1 MSDDHTQA
9 PPPKGALLK
18 MRRAPGHCS
27 LILLS
32 ALSLACARSPSAHP
46 DSQAT
51 PPPLA
56 SAEEPPRLVLDGFAW
71 AKWTSSPEPGSVP
84 EHELGELA
92 EECGRGDMG
101 LHEVASEFARHGFA
115 EPSLPDLDL
124 LAFLL
129 RKRGVAATTPEVWV
143 AEMSPNMDLQE
154 LTGPFR
160 TWAQGKKPRGEYWC
174 GAGRAETSDGLER
187 IVVLRADLFAHV
199 APIPTRIEEE
209 EKPEVQLRFI
219 RDVDSAELVLL
230 SPDGRARHI
239 KLTVRDSVGTGKL
252 PLLSR
257 GLWTLQ
263 VMARSSGDPRPVAF
277 ALVAVGQDPPSEPKD
292 AKVPGEDQYDPHQ
305 EPEEAIFALLNG
317 ARRTLGVGPLRRNKT
332 LDRIARAHSER
343 MLAEGRIS
351 HTSGDGTPEDRVR
364 AASLSP
370 KAVGENVALAPTPLR
385 LHRALWASPSHREN
399 LLLTRWDEVGVAIAR
414 RDDGSLFLTQLFIDS
429 R

>member
-9 PPPKGALLK
+9 PPAGSATPEAPRALGPC
-18 MRRAPGHCS
+18 AF
-27 LILLS
+27 IFLS
-32 ALSLACARSPSAHP
+32 SLSLACARSPSAHP
-46 DSQAT
+46 EPITGA
-51 PPPLA
+51 PA
-56 SAEEPPRLVLDGFAW
+56 STEEPSRFDLNGFAW
-71 AKWTSSPEPGSVP
+71 ARWTASPEPGSAP
-84 EHELGELA
+84 EHELSELA
-92 EECGRGDMG
+92 EECGSGDMG

-115 EPSLPDLDL
+115 EPSAPDLDL

-143 AEMSPNMDLQE
+143 AEMSAGADLKE
-154 LTGPFR
+154 LTEPFR
-160 TWAQGKKPRGEYWC
+160 TWARGRKARGEYWC
-174 GAGRAETSDGLER
+174 GAGRAETADGLER
-187 IVVLRADLFAHV
+187 IVVLRADLLAHV
-199 APIPTRIEEE
+199 TPVPTQIDESD
-209 EKPEVQLRFI
+209 KPEVRLRFV

-230 SPDGRARHI
+230 SPEGRARHV

-263 VMARSSGDPRPVAF
+263 VMARASGDPRPVAF
-277 ALVAVGQDPPSEPKD
+277 ALIAVGQEPPSEPRD
-292 AKVPGEDQYDPHQ
+292 AKVPGEDQYDPSQ
-305 EPEEAIFALLNG
+305 EPEDAVFALLNG
-317 ARRTLGVGPLRRNKT
+317 ARRALGQSPLRRNRT
-332 LDRIARAHSER
+332 LDRIARDHSER

-364 AASLSP
+364 RASLTP

-414 RDDGSLFLTQLFIDS
+414 REDGSLFLTQLFIDT